1 MRHIEINTFKPSA
14 DWKTRAADAT
24 KVLLGK
30 KAGGRITYI
39 KSKNKVWKA
48 LGKEFIDHFGNK
60 CWYTDAANYGARLD
74 VEHFRPKAKV
84 VELTDKDSTEAGNA
98 LLLKLPGVK
107 REGYWWLAFDEEN
120 LLLCAQVMNREDKRN
135 FFPLHRESP
144 VASGNKQA
152 SWRNEVPVLLDPR
165 KLDDVILVDYDD
177 TGAMRPREGVNAW
190 EHLRVTVTDECFGL
204 SRFQPLTEGRQRM
217 LQKCTGLVEKYLRA
231 WKKQNDE
238 GIPNPVLQQEK
249 NDALTGLRELLDVEE
264 PFSTVAASFLR
275 NSPYAWARAL
285 ASQPPSQKKVV
296 PSNPACAPA
305 AIPAKAKRKR

>member
-1 MRHIEINTFKPSA
+1 
-14 DWKTRAADAT
+14 
-24 KVLLGK
+24 
-30 KAGGRITYI
+30 
-39 KSKNKVWKA
+39 
-48 LGKEFIDHFGNK
+48 
-60 CWYTDAANYGARLD
+60 
-74 VEHFRPKAKV
+74 
-84 VELTDKDSTEAGNA
+84 
-98 LLLKLPGVK
+98 
-107 REGYWWLAFDEEN
+107 
-120 LLLCAQVMNREDKRN
+120 
-135 FFPLHRESP
+135 
-144 VASGNKQA
+144 
-152 SWRNEVPVLLDPR
+152 VLLDPR

-217 LQKCTGLVEKYLRA
+217 LQKCTGLIEKYLNA

-285 ASQPPSQKKVV
+285 ASQPPPRKKVV
-296 PSNPACAPA
+296 PRAPA
-305 AIPAKAKRKR
+305 AIRAKTKKKK